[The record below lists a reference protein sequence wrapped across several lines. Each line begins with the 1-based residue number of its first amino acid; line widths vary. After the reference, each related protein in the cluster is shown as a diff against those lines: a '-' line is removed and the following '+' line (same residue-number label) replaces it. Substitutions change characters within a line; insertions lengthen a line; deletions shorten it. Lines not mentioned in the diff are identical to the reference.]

1 MPVFR
6 KMDFIFFASTSFCDQ
21 FDYKGILHLKDSPDR
36 GCIACR
42 LHDLLI
48 ARLNKSLPVSP

>member
-1 MPVFR
+1 
-6 KMDFIFFASTSFCDQ
+6 MDFIFSAPTSFCDQ